1 MEPLDP
7 RVSPGNDRLGNQ
19 KVKVNENEGD
29 GPGLAPIQSES
40 S

>member
-19 KVKVNENEGD
+19 KVNESEGD